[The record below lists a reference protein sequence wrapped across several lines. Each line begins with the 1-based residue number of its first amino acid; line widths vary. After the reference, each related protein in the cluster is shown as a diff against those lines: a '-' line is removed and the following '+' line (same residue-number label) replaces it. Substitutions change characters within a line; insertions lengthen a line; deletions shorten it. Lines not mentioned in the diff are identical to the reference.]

1 MISFENYINEFNGN
15 VIQNEDDFD
24 RLAKRSVQFIKSTVS
39 ADFSEEDISQAV
51 YALCDTLFQNECSD
65 GIRSEKADGLSVTY
79 EDNRLN
85 KIMYAA
91 LRLYLP
97 KKLLYRGL
105 A

>member
-15 VIQNEDDFD
+15 MIQNEDDFD

-39 ADFSEEDISQAV
+39 ANCSEEDISQAV

-85 KIMYAA
+85 KIMYAT

-97 KKLLYRGL
+97 QKLLYRGL